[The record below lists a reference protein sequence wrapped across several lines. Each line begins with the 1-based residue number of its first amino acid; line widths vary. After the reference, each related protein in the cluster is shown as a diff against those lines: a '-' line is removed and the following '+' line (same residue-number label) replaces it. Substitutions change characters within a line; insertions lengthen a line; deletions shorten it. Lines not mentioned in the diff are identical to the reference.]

1 MKRLLL
7 LLLCLFTMGTAWS
20 RDTLRL
26 DLSQPTIPD
35 VLEFDPATGHWVDTY
50 DEFAALQFNGMF
62 NMSRMSDSYGN
73 FYWHGFSVGTN
84 GDITNY
90 GVAGSSDGWVA
101 NQWGCMA
108 GGGIKTN
115 AQGWVVKD
123 AQGHIESELGNPYLI
138 GTGNPWMGG
147 PDRIIAID
155 LTDGV
160 ARQALGIYVCNHPWP
175 YYGNING
182 DGFARPLDQPGDY
195 FHLVAHGEQ
204 ADGTET
210 TVTYVLAEYRDGE
223 LHQSDRWNYFDL
235 RSLGEVVSIWFTFE
249 TTDVGAYGP
258 NTAAYVCLDRL
269 ELLEPQVATPVQVT
283 VVMNP
288 VSNLMK
294 LHNKAT
300 SAEVNVGSPMGPP
313 QGNAPKTY
321 RFNTLPGTYTLTGY
335 APDGTTVIGSID
347 IEITEEASQT
357 ISIYAA
363 TASATNSGWA
373 LGTDYS
379 VVLKSLSGSN
389 GSVRTFTTGNDNT
402 GKLSFLLLNGDTYVI
417 DLVPSAAKQADG
429 YMTKTLTGTLNGNG
443 TITGEITMGGNYNIT
458 VPEGVSV
465 FVGTKPKH
473 YVPFAEVQPES
484 VSTSGGKT
492 VYAYSLANNTQYN
505 YRVSQPGKLT
515 HGGIFYMNSDATK
528 RPTLVF
534 TEADMNRAA
543 PTFVDREVSG
553 SKVADIFLNINERHH
568 LRMNVGGEHK
578 MLAQRNWQLVANPI
592 DNYFIEPDYRYTV
605 LNING
610 QPDQSVVRVE
620 NIKGINTVKAVGNGT
635 AIVLVSYDAI
645 YLEQYQRN
653 SALPTAFAAGSLN
666 GAIWP
671 ENTGVFVVT
680 VGDQPSGIT
689 SNMLINEGRNTTQH
703 KLAGDAVDA
712 EHDVFYYLAP
722 DQGYSYTFK
731 PTGVASVAIA
741 KPTLGANMATYD
753 GFETVQPNADGSYTV
768 LLTHGR
774 SIVRLTNAQG
784 VSDYQVLTAKQAE
797 FTITNLTNNGKPVIP
812 GDQVE
817 ILLGGLYH
825 PANKQ
830 AGTYNMSAQVEY
842 TSPVGNH
849 TANGGQYSFAST
861 AKKFKLTIPADWDV
875 DASNRFIITDG
886 TIKSGGFG
894 DPYGNH
900 RNVSPSEG
908 RAPNFTALLH
918 PAWFGALPDI
928 RVKVQKT
935 AECQDVMD
943 SYTVNACGSYEWE
956 GKTYTES
963 GIYTINGQ
971 THCGADHI
979 KTLHLTIN
987 QPVNHEFSEVA
998 CGSYDWNGTV
1008 YDASGDY
1015 VQTLTAANGCDST
1028 VTLHLTIATDCLE
1041 FSIAMDGNPSTPIIK
1056 HSPYSLEDALAGIT
1070 LADVV
1075 SIEVVSGSFKTAD
1088 WNYLKSK
1095 RTELSKLKRFSTS
1108 SGAVVANLPNT
1119 TKGNPYFGAAIEDVC
1134 LYGVGSVGN
1143 YAFAGCASLT
1153 KINLPNLQAIAADGV
1168 FSNCQKLNTVELP
1181 ECTRIDGDDAFK
1193 DCKAL
1198 ATVHMPKLSVI
1209 KGSYAFAGCQQLA
1222 SISLPELVTI
1232 GGGALDGWATFDQC
1246 VALSSVDMPKLQ
1258 TISGMQTF
1266 FGCSQLTAID
1276 FPSLTSLAG
1285 SQTFASCT
1293 KLTTATLPQ
1302 VGGNIGSYAFRNC
1315 GSLVQLH
1322 LGATPP
1328 IANSTVFEGCPA
1340 ARALTLVAADATPLT
1355 GDALASAV
1363 AAYAAA
1369 DDNTADNL
1377 WWGWELPY
1385 IAPVEWTL
1393 VGGVAINSSN
1403 NCENTSVL
1411 SDGGYFHAVIA
1422 KGDMQWQRGYI
1433 HVFSNHDVT
1442 WSLESVVGEIVQH
1455 DYNEY
1460 WGGAEKTKWCQM
1472 PYNYGTFTLVATRT
1486 DNGEQQRI
1494 HVIVEETLSA
1504 DPIGLSGVSLSET
1517 SKQLTV
1523 GEQFTLIPV
1532 FAPADASN
1540 KQVEWSSSDATVASV
1555 AGGVVTAVGAGSA
1568 TITVTAKD
1576 GGHTATCDVTVA
1588 AAASAPTVYFVHI
1601 GGHKQLLDASN
1612 IMELNVLNTG
1622 RFYFEGEGCTVL
1634 DKWEGREETL
1644 QGGWHYWLDQWSDDF
1659 TSCRFNPRTTTDG
1672 RQITITYIQNGATK
1686 TLSFTLRVVA
1696 SAIEEIKAYVG
1707 TTELSMDNPYVVQGN
1722 ERTYITVKGRYA
1734 NATDWV
1740 ELPESAYRIAD
1751 SDKVH
1756 VLDNSFSLWMT
1767 GEYVLTVE
1775 MKDSDLKL
1783 DFKVISAFVPLTD
1796 FTVLAPAT
1804 WTIEKWNTLS
1814 DKYMGISEVDMADK
1828 DNGYVL
1834 TFAPENASNTELE
1847 WEALTPDV
1855 AVFDP
1860 LHSNGIVP
1868 SKAGEARFR
1877 VRSVSNPELVREVAV
1892 TFVYKHPLL
1901 AVSGPSELHLNA
1913 GDEFDLGAQLAFN
1926 PANATEQR
1934 LEFTYSSSGIVD
1946 AACAV
1951 EVAGGVGQHTTKH
1964 TLTALANGV
1973 ATLTCTP
1980 FDQSAGA
1987 EAFDI
1992 IVRVGSYTLNYTAT
2006 NGGSISGAA
2015 TQNVPH
2021 GLSGVEVAAVP
2032 EEGFKF
2038 LRWSD
2043 GRTDNPRIDV
2053 NVEENVSVTAEF
2065 VPENTTI
2072 YTLLYTATEGG
2083 SISGAA
2089 QQSVAEGQNGV
2100 AVTAVPNKGYRFV
2113 QWSDGRTEATR
2124 MEENVTSDMTIEAE
2138 FIKQIRVDYLAAA
2151 NGRIDGPAAQI
2162 VDRGV
2167 ATEAVTAT
2175 ADEGYR
2181 FVRWSDGR
2189 TEATRADIIDA
2200 NIDDT
2205 TFVAQFELIRYE
2217 LTISVLG
2224 DDDQPI
2230 AGAKVTLGGKDYT
2243 TDAKGVVVD
2252 TLLPETYAY
2261 TVECEGYNAKSG
2273 EVVLNSDTLVKV
2285 VLSKTPSTGL
2295 RSIERESLS
2304 AYPNPTTGELWL
2316 TVPEPV
2322 EGTVEG
2328 AAAEVL
2334 VYSINGQLMLRVPM
2348 RASASSAPAVAG
2360 SAPAAGRIRIDLSGL
2375 PAGVYIIRVGNA
2387 VAKVVRL

>member
-26 DLSQPTIPD
+26 DLSQPTIPT
-35 VLEFDPATGHWVDTY
+35 VLEFDPEKGHWVGTY
-50 DEFAALQFNGMF
+50 DEQEQLQFNGVF
-62 NMSRMSDSYGN
+62 NMGRMSDSYGG
-73 FYWHGFSVGTN
+73 FYWEGFTVCTS
-84 GDITNY
+84 GDVANY
-90 GVAGSSDGWVA
+90 GNGGSTNWVE

-108 GGGIKTN
+108 GGGIKTDVN
-115 AQGWVVKD
+115 GRVVKD
-123 AQGHIESELGNPYLI
+123 ALGGVEAEQGIPYLI
-138 GTGNPWMGG
+138 MFGSVNPSAGYE
-147 PDRIIAID
+147 PNQQID
-155 LTDGV
+155 LADGV
-160 ARQALGIYVCNHPWP
+160 ARQALGIYICNHPWP
-175 YYGNING
+175 YWGFAQG
-182 DGFARPLDQPGDY
+182 DGFSRPLDQPGDFFSITAY
-195 FHLVAHGEQ
+195 GVH
-204 ADGTET
+204 ADGTESST
-210 TVTYVLAEYRDGE
+210 TYMLAWNGPGGVEN
-223 LHQSDRWNYFDL
+223 LQASDRWEYWDL
-235 RSLGEVVSIWFTFE
+235 RALGEVVSIYFRY
-249 TTDVGAYGP
+249 DGSDQNPPYGI
-258 NTAAYVCLDRL
+258 NTAAYCCMDRL
-269 ELLEPQVATPVQVT
+269 EMLEPEVLTPVSVRIN
-283 VVMNP
+283 MNP
-288 VSNLMK
+288 VSTTMK
-294 LHNKAT
+294 LRNKAT
-300 SAEVNVGSPMGPP
+300 GVEVNVGQPTRPGPGGP
-313 QGNAPKTY
+313 GVYN
-321 RFNTLPGTYTLTGY
+321 FSTLPGTYTLTGY
-335 APDGTTVIGSID
+335 AQDGSTVNGSID
-347 IEITEEASQT
+347 IEITNEASQT
-357 ISIYAA
+357 IGIYTA
-363 TASATNSGWA
+363 TTWATNSGWT
-373 LGTDYS
+373 LGTDYTIE
-379 VVLKSLSGSN
+379 LESLSGSDAT
-389 GSVRTFTTGNDNT
+389 VRTSTMGSSNT
-402 GKLSFLLLNGDTYVI
+402 AGRATFLLLNGDTYVVK
-417 DLVPSAAKQADG
+417 LVPSAAKQAAG
-429 YMTKTLTGTLNGNG
+429 YMTKTLNGTLNSNG
-443 TITGEITMGGNYNIT
+443 DVSGEITMGGNYNIT

-473 YVPFAEVQPES
+473 YVPFVEVQPES

-534 TEADMNRAA
+534 TEADMNRVA

-578 MLAQRNWQLVANPI
+578 MLAQRNWQLVENTI
-592 DNYFIEPDYRYTV
+592 NNYFIDPDYHYTV
-605 LNING
+605 LNANG
-610 QPDQSVVRVE
+610 QPDNSVVRVE
-620 NIKGINTVKAVGNGT
+620 DVNGISTVKAVGNGT

-842 TSPVGNH
+842 TSPAGNH

-875 DASNRFIITDG
+875 DASNSFIITDG

-908 RAPNFTALLH
+908 RAPNFTANLH

-943 SYTVNACGSYEWE
+943 SYTVNVCGSYEWE
-956 GKTYTES
+956 GNTYTES

-971 THCGADHI
+971 THCGADHV
-979 KTLHLTIN
+979 KTLRLTIN
-987 QPVNHEFSEVA
+987 QPVTHEFTIDAV
-998 CGSYDWNGTV
+998 GSYTWNGQEYAT
-1008 YDASGDY
+1008 SGDY
-1015 VQTLTAANGCDST
+1015 VQTFTAANGCDST
-1028 VTLHLTIATDCLE
+1028 VTLHLTV
-1041 FSIAMDGNPSTPIIK
+1041 TP
-1056 HSPYSLEDALAGIT
+1056 A
-1070 LADVV
+1070 
-1075 SIEVVSGSFKTAD
+1075 
-1088 WNYLKSK
+1088 
-1095 RTELSKLKRFSTS
+1095 
-1108 SGAVVANLPNT
+1108 
-1119 TKGNPYFGAAIEDVC
+1119 
-1134 LYGVGSVGN
+1134 
-1143 YAFAGCASLT
+1143 
-1153 KINLPNLQAIAADGV
+1153 
-1168 FSNCQKLNTVELP
+1168 
-1181 ECTRIDGDDAFK
+1181 
-1193 DCKAL
+1193 
-1198 ATVHMPKLSVI
+1198 
-1209 KGSYAFAGCQQLA
+1209 
-1222 SISLPELVTI
+1222 
-1232 GGGALDGWATFDQC
+1232 
-1246 VALSSVDMPKLQ
+1246 
-1258 TISGMQTF
+1258 
-1266 FGCSQLTAID
+1266 
-1276 FPSLTSLAG
+1276 
-1285 SQTFASCT
+1285 
-1293 KLTTATLPQ
+1293 
-1302 VGGNIGSYAFRNC
+1302 
-1315 GSLVQLH
+1315 
-1322 LGATPP
+1322 
-1328 IANSTVFEGCPA
+1328 
-1340 ARALTLVAADATPLT
+1340 
-1355 GDALASAV
+1355 
-1363 AAYAAA
+1363 
-1369 DDNTADNL
+1369 
-1377 WWGWELPY
+1377 
-1385 IAPVEWTL
+1385 EWTL
-1393 VGGVAINSSN
+1393 VGGVAMHSN
-1403 NCENTSVL
+1403 NSCENTSPL
-1411 SDGGYFHAVIA
+1411 SNGGYFHAIIPQA
-1422 KGDMQWQRGYI
+1422 RITWGGGYI
-1433 HVFSNHDVT
+1433 HVFSNYEVT
-1442 WSLESVVGEIVQH
+1442 WSLEDNNEEVVWEDDNQ
-1455 DYNEY
+1455 Y
-1460 WGGAEKTKWCQM
+1460 WAGNEKTKWCSEARK
-1472 PYNYGTFTLVATRT
+1472 YGTFVLVATRT

-1494 HVIVEETLSA
+1494 RIIVEETLSA

-1540 KQVEWSSSDATVASV
+1540 KQVEWSSNNASVATVAD
-1555 AGGVVTAVGAGSA
+1555 GVVTAVGTGSA
-1568 TITVTAKD
+1568 TITVTSKD

-1588 AAASAPTVYFVHI
+1588 AAVSAPTVYFVHT
-1601 GGHKQLLDASN
+1601 GGHKQLLDGNN

-1659 TSCRFNPRTTTDG
+1659 TNCRFNPRTTTEG
-1672 RQITITYIQNGATK
+1672 RQITIPYIQNGVTK

-1707 TTELSMDNPYVVQGN
+1707 TTELSMDNPYTVQGN

-1740 ELPESAYRIAD
+1740 ELPVSSYRIAD

-1756 VLDNSFSLWMT
+1756 ILDNSFSLWMT

-1796 FTVLAPAT
+1796 FSVLVPAT
-1804 WTIEKWNTLS
+1804 WTIEKWNALN
-1814 DKYMGISEVDMADK
+1814 DKYVGISEVDMADK
-1828 DNGYVL
+1828 DHGYVL
-1834 TFAPENASNTELE
+1834 SFAPENASNTELE
-1847 WEALTPDV
+1847 WESLTPDV

-1877 VRSVSNPELVREVAV
+1877 VRSVSNPELVREVTV

-1913 GDEFDLGAQLAFN
+1913 GDELDLGAQLAFN

-1934 LEFTYSSSGIVD
+1934 LEFTYSASGIVD
-1946 AACAV
+1946 ATCAV

-2032 EEGFKF
+2032 EVGFKF

-2089 QQSVAEGQNGV
+2089 QQSVVEGQNGI

-2113 QWSDGRTEATR
+2113 QWSDGRTEAIR

-2151 NGRIDGPAAQI
+2151 NGRIDGPATQT

-2181 FVRWSDGR
+2181 FVRWNDGR

-2205 TFVAQFELIRYE
+2205 IFVAQFELIRYE
-2217 LTISVLG
+2217 LTISVVDADAKPL
-2224 DDDQPI
+2224 
-2230 AGAKVTLGGKDYT
+2230 AGAKVTLDGKEFT
-2243 TDAKGVVVD
+2243 TDAKGSAID
-2252 TLLPETYAY
+2252 TLVPGRYAY
-2261 TVECEGYNAKSG
+2261 TVELSGYEPKSG
-2273 EVVLNSDTLVKV
+2273 EVVLSADRQEKV
-2285 VLSKTPSTGL
+2285 ELIKTPSTGL
-2295 RSIERESLS
+2295 RNIERESLS
-2304 AYPNPTTGELWL
+2304 AYPNPTMGELWL

-2348 RASASSAPAVAG
+2348 RASAG

>member
-1 MKRLLL
+1 M
-7 LLLCLFTMGTAWS
+7 LLCLFTMGTAWS

-115 AQGWVVKD
+115 AHGWVVKD
-123 AQGHIESELGNPYLI
+123 AQGHIESELGKPYLI

-155 LTDGV
+155 LADGV
-160 ARQALGIYVCNHPWP
+160 TRQALGIYVCNHPWP

-182 DGFARPLDQPGDY
+182 DGFARALDQPGDY

-235 RSLGEVVSIWFTFE
+235 RQLGEVVSIWFTFE

-335 APDGTTVIGSID
+335 APDGTTVIGTID

-373 LGTDYS
+373 LGTDYT

-473 YVPFAEVQPES
+473 YVPFVEVQPES

-534 TEADMNRAA
+534 TEADMNRVA

-578 MLAQRNWQLVANPI
+578 MLAQRNWQLVENTI
-592 DNYFIEPDYRYTV
+592 NNYFIDPDYHYTV
-605 LNING
+605 LNANG
-610 QPDQSVVRVE
+610 QPDNSVVRVE
-620 NIKGINTVKAVGNGT
+620 DVNGISTVKAVGNGT

-741 KPTLGANMATYD
+741 KPTLGANMATYG

-797 FTITNLTNNGKPVIP
+797 FTITNLTNSGKPVIP

-842 TSPVGNH
+842 TSPAGNH

-861 AKKFKLTIPADWDV
+861 AKKFKLTIPSDWDV
-875 DASNRFIITDG
+875 DASNSFIITDG

-908 RAPNFTALLH
+908 RAPNFTANQH

-956 GKTYTES
+956 GNTYTES

-987 QPVNHEFSEVA
+987 QPVTHEFSEVA

-1028 VTLHLTIATDCLE
+1028 VTLHLTV
-1041 FSIAMDGNPSTPIIK
+1041 TP
-1056 HSPYSLEDALAGIT
+1056 A
-1070 LADVV
+1070 
-1075 SIEVVSGSFKTAD
+1075 
-1088 WNYLKSK
+1088 
-1095 RTELSKLKRFSTS
+1095 
-1108 SGAVVANLPNT
+1108 
-1119 TKGNPYFGAAIEDVC
+1119 
-1134 LYGVGSVGN
+1134 
-1143 YAFAGCASLT
+1143 
-1153 KINLPNLQAIAADGV
+1153 
-1168 FSNCQKLNTVELP
+1168 
-1181 ECTRIDGDDAFK
+1181 
-1193 DCKAL
+1193 
-1198 ATVHMPKLSVI
+1198 
-1209 KGSYAFAGCQQLA
+1209 
-1222 SISLPELVTI
+1222 
-1232 GGGALDGWATFDQC
+1232 
-1246 VALSSVDMPKLQ
+1246 
-1258 TISGMQTF
+1258 
-1266 FGCSQLTAID
+1266 
-1276 FPSLTSLAG
+1276 
-1285 SQTFASCT
+1285 
-1293 KLTTATLPQ
+1293 
-1302 VGGNIGSYAFRNC
+1302 
-1315 GSLVQLH
+1315 
-1322 LGATPP
+1322 
-1328 IANSTVFEGCPA
+1328 
-1340 ARALTLVAADATPLT
+1340 
-1355 GDALASAV
+1355 
-1363 AAYAAA
+1363 
-1369 DDNTADNL
+1369 
-1377 WWGWELPY
+1377 
-1385 IAPVEWTL
+1385 EWTL
-1393 VGGVAINSSN
+1393 VGGVAMHSN
-1403 NCENTSVL
+1403 NSCENTSPL
-1411 SDGGYFHAVIA
+1411 SNGGYFHAIIPQA
-1422 KGDMQWQRGYI
+1422 RITWGGGYI
-1433 HVFSNHDVT
+1433 HVFSNYEVT
-1442 WSLESVVGEIVQH
+1442 WSLEDNSEEVVWDDDNQ
-1455 DYNEY
+1455 Y
-1460 WGGAEKTKWCQM
+1460 WAGNEKTKWCSEARK
-1472 PYNYGTFTLVATRT
+1472 YGTFVLVATRT

-1494 HVIVEETLSA
+1494 RIIVEETLSA

-1517 SKQLTV
+1517 SKELTV

-1555 AGGVVTAVGAGSA
+1555 AGGVVTAVGTGSA
-1568 TITVTAKD
+1568 TITVTSKD

-1588 AAASAPTVYFVHI
+1588 AAASVPTVYFVHTN
-1601 GGHKQLLDASN
+1601 GNKQLLDGNN

-1644 QGGWHYWLDQWSDDF
+1644 VGEWWYWLDQWSDDF
-1659 TSCRFNPRTTTDG
+1659 TNCRFNPRTTTEG
-1672 RQITITYIQNGATK
+1672 RQITITYIQNGATQ
-1686 TLSFTLRVVA
+1686 TLLFTLKVVA

-1796 FTVLAPAT
+1796 FTVLVPAT
-1804 WTIEKWNTLS
+1804 WTIEKWNTLN
-1814 DKYMGISEVDMADK
+1814 DKYVGISEVDMADK

-1868 SKAGEARFR
+1868 NKAGEARFR
-1877 VRSVSNPELVREVAV
+1877 VRSVSNPELVREVTV
-1892 TFVYKHPLL
+1892 IFVYKHPLL
-1901 AVSGPSELHLNA
+1901 SVSGPSELHLNA
-1913 GDEFDLGAQLAFN
+1913 GDELDLGAQLAFN

-1934 LEFTYSSSGIVD
+1934 LKFTYSSSGIVD

-2032 EEGFKF
+2032 EVGFKF

-2089 QQSVAEGQNGV
+2089 QQSVVEGQNGI

-2113 QWSDGRTEATR
+2113 QWSDGRTEAIR

-2151 NGRIDGPAAQI
+2151 NGRIDGPATQT

-2181 FVRWSDGR
+2181 FVCWSDGR

>member
-1 MKRLLL
+1 M
-7 LLLCLFTMGTAWS
+7 LLCLFTMGTAWS

-115 AQGWVVKD
+115 AHGWVVKD
-123 AQGHIESELGNPYLI
+123 AQGHIESELGKPYLI

-155 LTDGV
+155 LADGV

-235 RSLGEVVSIWFTFE
+235 RQLGEVVSIWFTFE

-269 ELLEPQVATPVQVT
+269 ELLEPQAATPVQVT
-283 VVMNP
+283 VGMNP

-300 SAEVNVGSPMGPP
+300 GAEVNVGSPMGPP

-335 APDGTTVIGSID
+335 APDGTSVIGSID

-363 TASATNSGWA
+363 TASATNSGWT

-443 TITGEITMGGNYNIT
+443 TITGELTKGGNYFIT

-465 FVGTKPKH
+465 FVGTKSKH
-473 YVPFAEVQPES
+473 YVPFVEVQPES

-578 MLAQRNWQLVANPI
+578 MLAQRNWQLVENTI
-592 DNYFIEPDYRYTV
+592 NNYFIDPDYHYTV
-605 LNING
+605 LNANG
-610 QPDQSVVRVE
+610 QPDNSVVRVE
-620 NIKGINTVKAVGNGT
+620 DVNGISTVKAVGNGT
-635 AIVLVSYDAI
+635 AIVLVTYDAI
-645 YLEQYQRN
+645 YLEQYA
-653 SALPTAFAAGSLN
+653 SGKTTSTAFAAGNLN

-680 VGDQPSGIT
+680 VGDAATGIT
-689 SNMLINEGRNTTQH
+689 PNMLINGNQSTSS
-703 KLAGDAVDA
+703 KVAGSNIDA

-731 PTGVASVAIA
+731 PEGVASVAIA
-741 KPTLGANMATYD
+741 KPTIGANMATYS
-753 GFETVQPNADGSYTV
+753 GFETVQPSADGSYTV
-768 LLTHGR
+768 VLPHGR

-784 VSDYQVLTAKQAE
+784 VSDYQVLTAKQANY
-797 FTITNLTNNGKPVIP
+797 TINNLTNAGKPAVP
-812 GDQVE
+812 GDKVE
-817 ILLGGLYH
+817 VTLDGLFH
-825 PANKQ
+825 PANKM
-830 AGTYNMSAQVEY
+830 ASLYNMGGTVEY
-842 TSPVGNH
+842 TSSIGTH
-849 TANGGQYSFAST
+849 TVSGGSWNFASA
-861 AKKFKLTIPADWDV
+861 AKKLTITIPASWNV
-875 DASNRFIITDG
+875 DSSNVLNIING
-886 TIKSGGFG
+886 VIKVSGWG
-894 DPYGNH
+894 DPYGKH
-900 RNVSPSEG
+900 RDISPTDG
-908 RAPNFTALLH
+908 RAPNFSAGQPTAY
-918 PAWFGALPDI
+918 FGALTDI
-928 RVKVQKT
+928 KVRVQKT
-935 AECQDVMD
+935 AECQDVID
-943 SYTVNACGSYEWE
+943 SYTISACGSYEWE

-963 GIYTINGQ
+963 GDYTINLDP
-971 THCGADHI
+971 TFCGAAHT
-979 KTLHLTIN
+979 KTLRLTIN
-987 QPVNHEFSEVA
+987 QPVTHEFTIDAV
-998 CGSYDWNGTV
+998 GSYTWNGQEYTT
-1008 YDASGDY
+1008 SGDH
-1015 VQTLTAANGCDST
+1015 VQTFTAANGCDST
-1028 VTLHLTIATDCLE
+1028 VTLHLTV
-1041 FSIAMDGNPSTPIIK
+1041 TP
-1056 HSPYSLEDALAGIT
+1056 A
-1070 LADVV
+1070 
-1075 SIEVVSGSFKTAD
+1075 
-1088 WNYLKSK
+1088 
-1095 RTELSKLKRFSTS
+1095 
-1108 SGAVVANLPNT
+1108 
-1119 TKGNPYFGAAIEDVC
+1119 
-1134 LYGVGSVGN
+1134 
-1143 YAFAGCASLT
+1143 
-1153 KINLPNLQAIAADGV
+1153 
-1168 FSNCQKLNTVELP
+1168 
-1181 ECTRIDGDDAFK
+1181 
-1193 DCKAL
+1193 
-1198 ATVHMPKLSVI
+1198 
-1209 KGSYAFAGCQQLA
+1209 
-1222 SISLPELVTI
+1222 
-1232 GGGALDGWATFDQC
+1232 
-1246 VALSSVDMPKLQ
+1246 
-1258 TISGMQTF
+1258 
-1266 FGCSQLTAID
+1266 
-1276 FPSLTSLAG
+1276 
-1285 SQTFASCT
+1285 
-1293 KLTTATLPQ
+1293 
-1302 VGGNIGSYAFRNC
+1302 
-1315 GSLVQLH
+1315 
-1322 LGATPP
+1322 
-1328 IANSTVFEGCPA
+1328 
-1340 ARALTLVAADATPLT
+1340 
-1355 GDALASAV
+1355 
-1363 AAYAAA
+1363 
-1369 DDNTADNL
+1369 
-1377 WWGWELPY
+1377 
-1385 IAPVEWTL
+1385 EWTL

-1403 NCENTSVL
+1403 NCENTSAL

-1442 WSLESVVGEIVQH
+1442 WSLENVVGEIVQH

-1555 AGGVVTAVGAGSA
+1555 AGGVVTAVGTGSA

-1588 AAASAPTVYFVHI
+1588 AAASAPTVYFVHT

-1622 RFYFEGEGCTVL
+1622 RFYFEGEECTVL

-1659 TSCRFNPRTTTDG
+1659 TNCRFNPRTTTDG

-1796 FTVLAPAT
+1796 FTVLVPAT
-1804 WTIEKWNTLS
+1804 WTIEKWNTLN
-1814 DKYMGISEVDMADK
+1814 DKYVGISEVDMADK

-1901 AVSGPSELHLNA
+1901 AVSGPNELHLNA

-1934 LEFTYSSSGIVD
+1934 LEFTYSASGIVD

-2032 EEGFKF
+2032 EVGFKF

-2089 QQSVAEGQNGV
+2089 QQSVAEGQNGI

-2113 QWSDGRTEATR
+2113 QWSDGRTEAIR

-2151 NGRIDGPAAQI
+2151 NGRIDGPAAQT

-2217 LTISVLG
+2217 LTISVVDADAKPL
-2224 DDDQPI
+2224 
-2230 AGAKVTLGGKDYT
+2230 AGAKVTLDGKEFT
-2243 TDAKGVVVD
+2243 TDAKGFVVD

-2285 VLSKTPSTGL
+2285 TLSKPSAPATGL
-2295 RSIERESLS
+2295 FDNVIESLS

-2348 RASASSAPAVAG
+2348 RASAGSAPAVAG